1 MKPRPDTHWSRWS
14 FIAIDVEGNGQAQQ
28 EIIEV
33 ALVHVSDC
41 QVTLAH
47 EWLVKPAKSVTAQ
60 ASKLHGILNED
71 LAMKPVFEQILPE
84 VSSVLDDL
92 PVIGHNVSV
101 DVRLLKEKIP
111 TWQPLVAIDT
121 MRLARRVRPSASSFG
136 LDALLVEFGIK
147 RKSGGVA
154 HRAASDAL
162 AAAELFLA
170 IASLLD
176 QRGDMSLQTLAES
189 AASPDDSFFKLP
201 QQGLF

>member
-1 MKPRPDTHWSRWS
+1 
-14 FIAIDVEGNGQAQQ
+14 
-28 EIIEV
+28 
-33 ALVHVSDC
+33 
-41 QVTLAH
+41 
-47 EWLVKPAKSVTAQ
+47 
-60 ASKLHGILNED
+60 
-71 LAMKPVFEQILPE
+71 MKPVFEQISPD
-84 VSSVLDDL
+84 VSEGLGEH

-101 DVRLLKEKIP
+101 DIRLLKEKIP

-121 MRLARRVRPSASSFG
+121 MRLARKVRPNASSFG

-154 HRAASDAL
+154 HRAASDAV

-170 IASLLD
+170 VASLLD
-176 QRGDMSLQTLAES
+176 RAGDMSLQALAES